1 MSRGFNLTAQL
12 NLRGPTNIGT
22 IVADIRRQL
31 NGITANV
38 NINLN
43 ANTARNIGQ
52 INQQLNTLNNT
63 LRNTQNFANNA
74 SQAITNLGTAIR
86 NLNTAAN
93 NLPANMNAINAATR
107 NVNQNLNNVRNQTRA
122 TTSEFE
128 EFGRQSA
135 LALRRFAA
143 FAPVAG
149 IFYRLTNAIAS
160 STKEFINFDR
170 ELVRIA
176 QVTDTSTKNLKTLEK
191 QITTLATQYGVAS
204 NTLIQVST
212 TLAQAGLSAKDTE
225 KALKALAMSALAPS
239 FDDLN
244 ETVEGSIALMRQFNI
259 SASDLE
265 SALGS
270 VNAVAAKFAVEA
282 SDLITAIQ
290 RTGGVFA
297 TASRGVSEGKDALN
311 EFLAVFTSVR
321 ATTRESAETIATGLR
336 TIFTRIQRS
345 ETIEQLTK
353 FGVVL
358 TDLTGKFVG
367 PYEAVRRLSEGL
379 NKLDPRDLKFS
390 EIVEELG
397 GFRQIG
403 KVIPLIQQFAV
414 AQQALKVAQK
424 GQGSLAADAA
434 SAQEALAVKMSKVTE
449 EFNALIR
456 SIGQSQG
463 FKDMIGMALD
473 LASALIRIA
482 DSAKSVLP
490 ALTAIMAVRGISA
503 ATQFGTG
510 FMRGVRRQNNG
521 GPVREFARGGVV
533 PGSGNGDIVPAMLE
547 PGEFV
552 IRKNAVSTIGAAN
565 LHKMNKYGLG
575 GNVEAKGSILS
586 KTYRSLSNFV
596 DPDEIYRAN
605 VIAKPIAANDQTM
618 IKRMIENRKNNQSLP
633 MWKNFELALSSRFGL
648 SLAGG
653 NSFLDFPKKP
663 GEAKF
668 LKPDEGYSTD
678 PESGFVRGNNDLTM
692 LAKLV
697 GSGQYK
703 PNKAVTVY
711 YPTSPSGM
719 ASRVMTGIKSSQ
731 AVKRKAIGGGIS
743 GPDTVPALLTPGE
756 FVINKKAASKI
767 GSTRLHQL
775 NRADR
780 IQGFNKGGS
789 VGEVQKFAAG
799 GFPTQLTPALGGLSP
814 KETARLSKAI
824 MDNVNAFNTLE
835 SMVSGLPTDQMLKA
849 MRIFTSKL
857 EGGATDIDRAATEA
871 ATLAQSGGGGG
882 SRQSKK
888 ARVAN
893 SGVVIGPA
901 NPTTGIVDTRPTTNP
916 AARGFAA
923 SQARI
928 DQIAGNVGQ
937 YQRGQD
943 VADRRNTPMGMS
955 STSNMSNAGLQF
967 AASLKN
973 ATTPLQMLTQ
983 AAKSAGTGLL
993 QVGKS
998 SLSSIGRGAGGLIS
1012 GIGGRALNAVGLGRL
1027 SSGGAREGGAGSG
1040 MGGMMLA
1047 MGGGLAIDSVS
1058 RSMGG
1063 EKTEQGRTVSAVGNS
1078 VLNMASTGAALG
1090 SIFGPLGT
1098 VVGGAAGAIAG
1109 WTMGL
1114 QDAKKANDEYAQS
1127 QRQATAEKKA
1137 EKSGAALSEF
1147 VSADTKGKQILG
1159 RQRFLSSFQET
1170 SEAEA
1175 AVGANVKPEKAS
1187 WFGKML
1193 GYEDETSVSAGEKRA
1208 ETQKAGA
1215 QQAEQFLA
1223 QEMMLTGQTFSELK
1237 TNMKPEAFEMLTR
1250 NIAESDKTYAAY
1262 QVGMRKQIDAAT
1274 DPAEKAR
1281 LEAELNSQTKVMAE
1295 SIARR
1300 RTAESEAAAQAK
1312 KAADASKR
1320 VAEVSIQLAQTMIKN
1335 VINSFQKMGSSIDR
1349 ASNNISDAADN
1360 FNRVVEGKLIGPA
1373 VPQQLTNDIRAMKDP
1388 NAPSKE
1394 RDAARTRAAA
1404 GLGATG
1410 QEALRMAKLG
1420 DSVRETGLRAA
1431 NEAVGKGGTTAEQ
1444 NTNMAEAV
1452 KNQLKAQIVA
1462 TYGPDSDMAK
1472 SLINGVNA
1480 SVNKMVEAAGEG
1492 EVLDADKLVD
1502 AAAGNLTDASKEA
1515 GELLIKQAEAI
1526 ADGYDKL
1533 DKASEELINAKEQ
1546 ERDRVDKVNK
1556 QLKLNALALA
1566 LARETDPN
1574 RILAMQ
1580 IVNPIRATLEPLRQR
1595 LDGMKRDAGFQ
1606 NPRNVDMMN
1615 PRAMIG
1621 LLRDRVG
1628 IARNPAND
1636 DGLRRQ
1642 AAAEAK
1648 DIKDIM
1654 ESTANALREAQA
1666 NIYSAIE
1673 DRKKILNAEDQEKTK
1688 AQDAFAES
1696 LVTKTPQ
1703 EMMDLNTTFAVLN
1716 STLSGN
1722 IIGFNQSLDAQRA
1735 YMAALQ
1741 QGKTVQEAYSDAQSA
1756 FANRNKEALS
1766 LFSQLTEMAGVKG
1779 YDLDIMKADLLENF
1793 ARAQGQG
1800 LENQPLFQ
1808 QILARLREDPAQRL
1822 EQAKRND
1829 PVVQTLERWGAIM
1842 GQNARALERTLEALA
1857 AENVAAINAARNGI
1871 VDALARLQN
1880 AAPGAPAPAA
1890 RSKGGP
1896 IYASDGQYINFE
1908 PRGTD
1913 TVPAML
1919 TPGEFVINR
1928 ASTQKYLPLLRRINN
1943 DNMQIAENKALNRGG
1958 VVYLQRG
1965 GMPMLNQMEDEL
1977 TRAHR
1982 RAGEPAR
1989 SQMGNMLSA
1998 GYRDNGTNPQVRAYY
2013 GNGNVEFEAMDR
2025 GVHVNQVHNDRRIF
2039 EHMQRYAQEWIYF
2052 RNTVQKEIFERRR
2065 RSITAQRNQHG
2076 GVIDPDIDV
2085 PFVDRMSEQQAA
2097 LEAHEKLETMMFPNP
2112 RMREMSRKAGV
2123 LSPLERWQNKSVG
2136 AGGSIKPGA
2145 KNRQEVRQG
2154 RNDSIRNKG
2163 GLGMGGG
2170 TGFGFQNGGVV
2181 YASKGMMLP
2190 YAPRGSDTVPAM
2202 LTPGEFVVNR
2212 QAAQQHMG
2220 LLKQINQSKG
2230 GPIYA
2235 NRGGV
2240 IYARDG
2246 VKVDNQSRANVSQE
2260 SNIITIKIV
2269 NDASQNNNQ
2278 SQESKGVL
2286 NTDGLKTFVEKFDSF
2301 ITSLSSLQIPTKFE
2315 HSHTLDVNFTGAD
2328 VLNELVREDGKL
2340 AQWVVGKVNDKFSEL
2355 SRKTE
2360 GAV

>member
-12 NLRGPTNIGT
+12 NLRGPTNVRT

-43 ANTARNIGQ
+43 PNTARNIGQ

-74 SQAITNLGTAIR
+74 GQAITNLGTAIR

-93 NLPANMNAINAATR
+93 NLPRNMNAINAATR

-149 IFYRLTNAIAS
+149 IFYRLSSAIGS
-160 STKEFINFDR
+160 STKEFITFDR

-176 QVTDTSTKNLKTLEK
+176 QVTDTSTKNLKTLER

-204 NTLIQVST
+204 SALIQVST

-225 KALKALAMSALAPS
+225 KALKALAMSAMAPS
-239 FDDLN
+239 FDNLN

-336 TIFTRIQRS
+336 TIFTRIQRA
-345 ETIEQLTK
+345 ETIEQLQK

-358 TDLTGKFVG
+358 TDLSGKFVG

-510 FMRGVRRQNNG
+510 FMRGMRRQNNG
-521 GPVREFARGGVV
+521 GPVRGFARGGVV

-552 IRKNAVSTIGAAN
+552 IRKNAVTTIGAAN

-575 GNVEAKGSILS
+575 GNVEAKGSLLS

-668 LKPDEGYSTD
+668 LKPDEGYSVD
-678 PESGFVRGNNDLTM
+678 PESGFLRGNNDLTM

-703 PNKAVTVY
+703 PNKSVTVY

-756 FVINKKAASKI
+756 FVINRKAASRI
-767 GSTRLHQL
+767 GATRLHQL

-780 IQGFNKGGS
+780 IQGFNKGGA
-789 VGEVQKFAAG
+789 VGYIQKFADGGGVFKIAQDLIKEGRSLADAMAIARKVVSDSAAKPVRDSMSATASTDRLMRRAAERGVDASRITTSNRGSFQQFNATAINAQANAQARAQYAG
-799 GFPTQLTPALGGLSP
+799 IAPSAQRIAQNQAANARQGGQVNISQAGQQFVNQISSVKTPMQQFGQNLAQLGKSF
-814 KETARLSKAI
+814 SS
-824 MDNVNAFNTLE
+824 V
-835 SMVSGLPTDQMLKA
+835 Q
-849 MRIFTSKL
+849 
-857 EGGATDIDRAATEA
+857 GAT
-871 ATLAQSGGGGG
+871 ATLG
-882 SRQSKK
+882 
-888 ARVAN
+888 
-893 SGVVIGPA
+893 
-901 NPTTGIVDTRPTTNP
+901 
-916 AARGFAA
+916 
-923 SQARI
+923 
-928 DQIAGNVGQ
+928 
-937 YQRGQD
+937 
-943 VADRRNTPMGMS
+943 
-955 STSNMSNAGLQF
+955 
-967 AASLKN
+967 
-973 ATTPLQMLTQ
+973 Q
-983 AAKSAGTGLL
+983 AAKMAGSGLASMA
-993 QVGKS
+993 K
-998 SLSSIGRGAGGLIS
+998 
-1012 GIGGRALNAVGLGRL
+1012 
-1027 SSGGAREGGAGSG
+1027 GGARNFVSGGPGVMGALGRGVSAVGGGVLRSARGGGAA
-1040 MGGMMLA
+1040 GMMLA

-1137 EKSGAALSEF
+1137 EKSGEALSQF

-1159 RQRFLSSFQET
+1159 RQKFLSSFQET
-1170 SEAEA
+1170 TDAEA
-1175 AVGANVKPEKAS
+1175 ALGAGVKPEKAS

-1193 GYEDETSVSAGEKRA
+1193 GYQDETSVSAGEKRA

-1502 AAAGNLTDASKEA
+1502 AAAGNLVDASKEA

-1533 DKASEELINAKEQ
+1533 DKASEELSNAKEQ

-1580 IVNPIRATLEPLRQR
+1580 VVNPIRHLLEPLRQR
-1595 LDGMKRDAGFQ
+1595 LNGMRNNNGFQ
-1606 NPRNVDMMN
+1606 DPRNVDMMN

-1628 IARNPAND
+1628 IARDNRNNMD
-1636 DGLRRQ
+1636 DRRQ
-1642 AAAEAK
+1642 AAAEAE
-1648 DIKDIM
+1648 DIKNIM
-1654 ESTANALREAQA
+1654 KSTADALREAQS

-1673 DRKKILNAEDQEKTK
+1673 DRKKILSQEDQDKTQ
-1688 AQDAFAES
+1688 AQAGFAES

-1703 EMMDLNTTFAVLN
+1703 EMMDLNTTFGVLN

-1722 IIGFNQSLDAQRA
+1722 IITFNQSLDAQRA
-1735 YMAALQ
+1735 YISALQ

-1779 YDLDIMKADLLENF
+1779 ADLDVMKADLLENF
-1793 ARAQGQG
+1793 ARSQGQG

-1829 PVVQTLERWGAIM
+1829 PVVQTLERWGTIM
-1842 GQNARALERTLEALA
+1842 GENARALERTLQALA
-1857 AENVAAINAARNGI
+1857 GENVRAIHGARNGI
-1871 VDALARLQN
+1871 IDALRQLQA

-1913 TVPAML
+1913 TIPAML

-1928 ASTQKYLPLLRRINN
+1928 ASTQKYLPLLQRINN
-1943 DNMQIAENKALNRGG
+1943 DNLQTAENKALSRGG
-1958 VVYLQRG
+1958 VVYLQNG
-1965 GMPMLNQMEDEL
+1965 GMPMLNQMENEL
-1977 TRAHR
+1977 TAAHR

-1989 SQMGNMLSA
+1989 SQMGNMLTA
-1998 GYRDNGTNPQVRAYY
+1998 GYRDNGLNPQVRAYY
-2013 GNGNVEFEAMDR
+2013 ASVSAQDEALDR
-2025 GVHVNQVHNDRRIF
+2025 GVHINQVHNDRRVW
-2039 EHMQRYAQEWIYF
+2039 EAMKQLNGTYQQRAQTFYRKRAENR
-2052 RNTVQKEIFERRR
+2052 RNAILYGKGLGNGGSVQDIVAVPILSQRAVSE
-2065 RSITAQRNQHG
+2065 TAKN
-2076 GVIDPDIDV
+2076 
-2085 PFVDRMSEQQAA
+2085 
-2097 LEAHEKLETMMFPNP
+2097 KLVEMYFPNP
-2112 RMREMSRKAGV
+2112 KIREEFLNSEAEIGRAFGKDPKRLGLA
-2123 LSPLERWQNKSVG
+2123 S
-2136 AGGSIKPGA
+2136 GGI
-2145 KNRQEVRQG
+2145 
-2154 RNDSIRNKG
+2154 
-2163 GLGMGGG
+2163 
-2170 TGFGFQNGGVV
+2170 V
-2181 YASKGMMLP
+2181 YASEGMMLP
-2190 YAPRGSDTVPAM
+2190 YSPRGQDTVPAM

-2246 VKVDNQSRANVSQE
+2246 VKVDNQSGANVSQE
-2260 SNIITIKIV
+2260 NNIITIKIV